1 MSADVV
7 ERLNLGWDEKWP
19 KTSPDGPVLR
29 TEHGDR
35 WVRFHSLPESKRYAD
50 TEAEHAIVLERH
62 HAVLDEL
69 GAGRDCFVLSLGH
82 DRDRLARL
90 LSDFHEPAPRLWG
103 TMDTGEDQ
111 PDELYVCVLT
121 HPSPA
126 LDAVLRTVAD
136 DVLGNVTIAP
146 PDLRWLYHPYDGG
159 GDVIAPSPSDRDRIS
174 KKFAEWRPRNPEG
187 L

>member
-1 MSADVV
+1 MSMSADVV

-69 GAGRDCFVLSLGH
+69 
-82 DRDRLARL
+82 
-90 LSDFHEPAPRLWG
+90 
-103 TMDTGEDQ
+103 
-111 PDELYVCVLT
+111 YVCVLT

-159 GDVIAPSPSDRDRIS
+159 GDVIAPSPSDRD
-174 KKFAEWRPRNPEG
+174 
-187 L
+187 